1 MAFYEDIWREDR
13 QSILATMARNL
24 SDDLFAGYD
33 YHGVSCCR
41 QRAEMADYAA
51 ETAAKIAHLKTLDER
66 RREIVCRNWLKK
78 SGAIA

>member
-1 MAFYEDIWREDR
+1 MSFYQLWLDDR

-33 YHGVSCCR
+33 YNGASCCR

-51 ETAAKIAHLKTLDER
+51 ETAAKIAHLKTLDEK
-66 RREIVCRNWLKK
+66 RRETVCRNWLKK